1 MARIEEP
8 RTSAA
13 ATRADQSQGNRHI
26 PILDPLRGLA
36 ALAVC
41 LFHFTSGSTDLPNQL
56 AASDPLRW
64 LGSFGKYGVEAFFVI
79 SGFIIP
85 YSLYLRSYRLQDSG
99 QFLLRRFKR
108 IEPPYFAAIL
118 LVLGMHWLAT
128 RSGGYRGEPF
138 QPQWAQWSA
147 HVAYLNAF
155 LGYEWLNPV
164 FWTLALEFQ
173 FYLLIAVAFPLL
185 NHRHPMVRIA
195 TLLGTIPLAVLGQH
209 QMGLLFR
216 WLPLFAMG
224 TAAFQGRVGTLTRSQ
239 VGLVYACTGA
249 VSWWLLGGVSTTT
262 ALLTGFII
270 QACAQRPLPSLLKPF
285 AWVGAISYSLYL
297 VHVPIGLRVLNLC
310 TRLQDSDVIRYGS
323 VVAALLLSLAF
334 AWGFWWSIER
344 PSQAWSQGSRRKS
357 NSRRVRPIDIA
368 READRESTLA

>member
-1 MARIEEP
+1 
-8 RTSAA
+8 
-13 ATRADQSQGNRHI
+13 
-26 PILDPLRGLA
+26 
-36 ALAVC
+36 
-41 LFHFTSGSTDLPNQL
+41 
-56 AASDPLRW
+56 
-64 LGSFGKYGVEAFFVI
+64 
-79 SGFIIP
+79 
-85 YSLYLRSYRLQDSG
+85 
-99 QFLLRRFKR
+99 
-108 IEPPYFAAIL
+108 
-118 LVLGMHWLAT
+118 
-128 RSGGYRGEPF
+128 
-138 QPQWAQWSA
+138 
-147 HVAYLNAF
+147 
-155 LGYEWLNPV
+155 
-164 FWTLALEFQ
+164 
-173 FYLLIAVAFPLL
+173 
-185 NHRHPMVRIA
+185 
-195 TLLGTIPLAVLGQH
+195 
-209 QMGLLFR
+209 
-216 WLPLFAMG
+216 
-224 TAAFQGRVGTLTRSQ
+224 
-239 VGLVYACTGA
+239 LVYACTGA